1 MDKRIEA
8 YHLGDVQVVIT
19 ETSGMDRLQVDC
31 NDGAYHSAFEI
42 SRYEYENYKRHMN
55 QRIKIAFDK
64 QHKDEE

>member
-1 MDKRIEA
+1 MGKKIES

-19 ETSGMDRLQVDC
+19 ETSRAGRLQVDC
-31 NDGAYHSAFEI
+31 NDNSYHSAFKI

-64 QHKDEE
+64 QHGQE